1 MSHTENIAKV
11 EETGTTIIQTGDI
24 KPKEDIIQPADVS
37 EFFNVLLEKHG
48 FQPQEKL
55 MPFLGKLMVKQKS
68 TEPGSKDFLEIEF
81 MRYNIAIRLIKIS
94 NPNVEPS
101 EVKDVVDKMMDSL
114 AKLIEFY

>member
-1 MSHTENIAKV
+1 MSYTENISKV
-11 EETGTTIIQTGDI
+11 EETGTTNIQTGDI

-55 MPFLGKLMVKQKS
+55 MPFLGTLILKQQS
-68 TEPGSKDFLEIEF
+68 EPGSKDFLEIEF

-94 NPNVEPS
+94 NPKVEPS
-101 EVKDVVDKMMDSL
+101 EIKDVAEKMMDSL
-114 AKLIEFY
+114 EKLMDFY

>member
-1 MSHTENIAKV
+1 MSHTETTIEV
-11 EETGTTIIQTGDI
+11 QEPSTTIIQTGEI
-24 KPKEDIIQPADVS
+24 EPKEDIIQPSDVS
-37 EFFNVLLEKHG
+37 EFFDVLLKKHN

-55 MPFLGKLMVKQKS
+55 LPFLGTLMVKQNS

-94 NPNVEPS
+94 NPTVELS

-114 AKLIEFY
+114 EKLMEFY